1 MAMATERIENASESD
16 EPRRRREI
24 DRFTIY
30 LRSAILVA
38 TTGIL
43 KYAFESILGSGPPLL
58 VFLPAITI
66 SAWMGGLGPGLFA
79 TIFSSLICS
88 FFYLIPLGSFRL
100 EAPNDRFRLFV
111 FLVEGSLISILME
124 KMRTAVALAERNAS
138 VAGRYMSALDS
149 SERLL
154 KAMLDKSTAIIFL
167 KDKEGRYLLVN
178 RNFESLLDLSA
189 ASILGKADRDLFP
202 PSVADRFRAHDQE
215 VIESG
220 VSKEWEDEVTL
231 DGATTSFLTIKFPIE
246 NGAGEVY
253 AVGGVAADI
262 TRSKR
267 SEKALKENEEMF
279 RKLSSCS
286 PVGIYTTD
294 HKGITTY
301 INPRCR
307 EILEISD
314 QIINQK
320 WSQMIHMNDL
330 KSVGVDRDERLTNRQ
345 DFFAEY
351 RSEISSGRTKW
362 IRERSS
368 PIVSDEGLVVGR
380 VGTIEDITELR
391 LSYDIIQ
398 RERDFA
404 ETLIETAQAIVLVLD
419 DAGIVRRV
427 NSFFERL
434 SGSARDE
441 AIGKI
446 WIDSYVA
453 EGDRCDARE
462 AFDFTILNPAGY
474 RVEYSIVDQNG
485 ASRMIKWAMSIFS
498 NGDDDQI
505 YVLAIG
511 HDITLLKKSQ
521 LRVIESERLAA
532 IGQMVAG
539 LAHEIRSSAQI
550 VRACGEMLAFRL
562 KGKPAE
568 LSMIAD
574 ISNEMNHMHKL
585 FEDVRSYASPI
596 RLDLNACLIDDL
608 IKDAWARSKPD
619 DAAKPVVLKI
629 EGESQITVDVDRF
642 RCIQVLRI
650 ILENAVEAG
659 ANEIVVSL
667 REEPR
672 GGIDSVRLDVQDD
685 GPGIRRDRLENI
697 FEPFH
702 STKPRGTGLGLAVAK
717 RVVEAH
723 YGTIEVGPDQS
734 LGGWIVVHLPIQSRS
749 K

>member
-1 MAMATERIENASESD
+1 MTIARERIENASDPD
-16 EPRRRREI
+16 ERLRRREI
-24 DRFTIY
+24 DRVSIY
-30 LRSAILVA
+30 LRTAILVA

-43 KYAFESILGSGPPLL
+43 KYGFESILGSGPPLL

-88 FFYLIPLGSFRL
+88 FFYFIPLGSFRL
-100 EAPNDRFRLFV
+100 ESPNDRFRFFV
-111 FLVEGSLISILME
+111 FLIEGSLISILME
-124 KMRTAVALAERNAS
+124 KMRTAVTLAEWNAS
-138 VAGRYMSALDS
+138 EAERYLSALDS

-178 RNFESLLDLSA
+178 RNFESLLNLSS
-189 ASILGKADRDLFP
+189 ASILGKTDRDLFS
-202 PSVADRFRAHDQE
+202 PSVADSFRTHDQE

-231 DGATTSFLTIKFPIE
+231 DGSTTTFLTIKFPIVNAE
-246 NGAGEVY
+246 GEVY

-262 TRSKR
+262 TLRKR
-267 SEKALKENEEMF
+267 TEKTLKENEEMF

-286 PVGIYTTD
+286 PLGIYTTD
-294 HKGITTY
+294 HTGITTY

-307 EILEISD
+307 EILD
-314 QIINQK
+314 LPDLIINQK
-320 WSQMIHMNDL
+320 WSQLIRLNDQE
-330 KSVGVDRDERLTNRQ
+330 SVAVDRNERLTNRQ

-351 RSEISSGRTKW
+351 QRESPAGRTKW

-368 PIVSDEGLVVGR
+368 PIVSDEGVVVGR
-380 VGTIEDITELR
+380 VGTIEDITDLR
-391 LSYDIIQ
+391 LSHDIIQ
-398 RERDFA
+398 RERNFA

-446 WIDSYVA
+446 WIDSFVA
-453 EGDRCDARE
+453 ERDRCAARE
-462 AFDFTILNPAGY
+462 ALDFTKLNPAGY
-474 RVEYSIVDQNG
+474 RVEYSIVDLNG
-485 ASRMIKWAMSIFS
+485 ASRMIKWAMSSFA
-498 NGDDDQI
+498 DREYDQT

-511 HDITLLKKSQ
+511 HDITLLKQSQ
-521 LRVIESERLAA
+521 IRAIESERFAA
-532 IGQMVAG
+532 IAQIAAG
-539 LAHEIRSSAQI
+539 FAHEIRSSVQT
-550 VRACGEMLAFRL
+550 VRACGEMLAVRL
-562 KGKPAE
+562 RGKIAE
-568 LSMIAD
+568 LSMIDD
-574 ISNEMNHMHKL
+574 ILNEMNNIHKL
-585 FEDVRSYASPI
+585 FEDVRNYAAPI
-596 RLDLNACLIDDL
+596 RLDRSACLIEDL
-608 IKDAWARSKPD
+608 INEAWARAKPT
-619 DAAKPVVLKI
+619 DAAKHVVLKI
-629 EGESQITVDVDRF
+629 EGGSQITVDVDRF

-650 ILENAVEAG
+650 LLEYAVEAG

-685 GPGIRRDRLENI
+685 GPGIRRDRLDHI
-697 FEPFH
+697 FEPFY
-702 STKPRGTGLGLAVAK
+702 STKHRGTGLGLAVAK
-717 RVVEAH
+717 RVVETH
-723 YGTIEVGPDQS
+723 EGSIEPGPDQT
-734 LGGWIVVHLPIQSRS
+734 LGGWIVVYLPIQSRS